1 MATDIEK
8 LVVQLSADFKSFEK
22 ALARQQGVANK
33 QFNAIERRARQM
45 NKNLDG
51 IFASSFK
58 GMAAPLAGV
67 GAALGTVE
75 LARLADTWS
84 DLSSRVN
91 LATGSQEKGA
101 ETMERLGDMAR
112 ATYSSLE
119 QTTESFLAN
128 SGAIK
133 DLGYNTDQAL
143 DYTESLNNALVVS
156 GAKGDKAARV
166 IDALSKAMA
175 LGKLQGDNLNTVI
188 SSGGRA
194 AEALAAGLGT
204 TVSGLRKLGA
214 EGKITGRDIV
224 SSLTSQMETLRKEA
238 EAMPATISDGFQ
250 LLNNA
255 LLQYVG
261 NADTA
266 TGISGKI
273 AEALVII
280 ADNFDKVADAGLQV
294 AAVLAGGLLGRSIAG
309 MIANLG
315 LGITALNNFRKAL
328 AAAQTMGGL
337 ATALGGLSAA
347 AGPLGMIIG
356 GAVVG
361 SLILYNNTVGQ
372 SSEGATLFAARLKEV
387 EEAAKNS
394 GDAVEEAGKK
404 NSSYN
409 LNSIKAEVAA
419 GTKEFERAKDAV
431 RDLLDG
437 VLENAGA
444 LKVVKDEFGNVSRQ
458 PLASPEQYRQLQTL
472 RDELNKNSDRAEH
485 VKKALQDLANSN
497 PNFQAL
503 ADQLNPLLDKLINV
517 AKAARLANAELADKT
532 TSRGRSAKDD
542 AIPIDLNKIAAES
555 YEKEAMRKASLNKK
569 EHTLELERIK
579 VRNDAMK
586 DGTKLTEEAIDRIAE
601 ANIAADAARSAEG
614 KKPKKEKQ
622 AKTPKTEDDYFF
634 QITQQVKDRTAALA
648 EEAKITGLTFLEQEK
663 RRTALELEQDVL
675 SRLREEAR
683 KKGDKDWESVK
694 LSPAQV
700 SSINAVSEAYARQ
713 ADELRKVQEA
723 QSDSERAAAEFYD
736 TFNSGMVGALTGANS
751 LQDALSG
758 ILKKLAEMILNSAFD
773 TLFGGVNASRSGGW
787 LTGAMKA
794 IGFADGGLPQFANG
808 TPSRLR
814 PGLIHGPGT
823 GRSDSIVAR
832 VSNKEFITNA
842 RSTAKHR
849 GLLEA
854 INEDRL
860 PAYMD
865 GTPSLRA
872 PTMPILKAGNSN
884 EQGGMKFAP
893 VYHIDARGADQAAVS
908 RLEAGLAK
916 TNREM
921 ESRVIQTMRKAQ
933 KSNVRF

>member
-22 ALARQQGVANK
+22 ELARQQGVANK

-45 NKNLDG
+45 NKNLDS

-75 LARLADTWS
+75 LARLADIWS

-133 DLGYNTDQAL
+133 DLGYSTDQAL

-224 SSLTSQMETLRKEA
+224 NSLTSQMETLRKEA

-266 TGISGKI
+266 TGVSGKI

-294 AAVLAGGLLGRSIAG
+294 AAVFAAGLLGRSIG
-309 MIANLG
+309 NMIKSLG
-315 LGITALNNFRKAL
+315 LG
-328 AAAQTMGGL
+328 
-337 ATALGGLSAA
+337 ATALKSFTSALMAARSMGGVATAIGGIGAA
-347 AGPLGMIIG
+347 AGPVGAIIG
-356 GAVVG
+356 GAVVA
-361 SLILYNNTVGQ
+361 SLILYNNTVGA
-372 SSEGATLFAARLKEV
+372 SGEGAKLFAARLKEV

-394 GDAVEEAGKK
+394 GDAVEDAGKK
-404 NSSYN
+404 NNSYN
-409 LNSIKAEVAA
+409 LNSIKAEVQA
-419 GTKEFERAKDAV
+419 GTKEFEKAKDAV
-431 RDLLDG
+431 RDLFDG

-444 LKVVKDEFGNVSRQ
+444 LKVVKDEFGNFSRQ
-458 PLASPEQYRQLQTL
+458 PLASPEQYNQLQML
-472 RDELNKNSDRAEH
+472 RDELDKNSNRAAH
-485 VKKALQDLANSN
+485 VKDALQALANSN

-503 ADQLNPLLDKLINV
+503 ADQLNPLLEKLINV
-517 AKAARLANAELADKT
+517 ATAARIANAILADKNT
-532 TSRGRSAKDD
+532 AGGRSAKDD
-542 AIPIDLNKIAAES
+542 AIPIDLNKLAAES

-569 EHTLELERIK
+569 EHSLELERIK

-586 DGTKLTEEAIDRIAE
+586 DGTKLTEEAIDRIAKANLAAE
-601 ANIAADAARSAEG
+601 ASRSAEG
-614 KKPKKEKQ
+614 KKPQKEKKEKKERDNDYERLTKSITERTSAVVAETEAMRGINPLINDYDYAIEKARATQ
-622 AKTPKTEDDYFF
+622 ELLNAAQKAGVTITP
-634 QITQQVKDRTAALA
+634 
-648 EEAKITGLTFLEQEK
+648 
-663 RRTALELEQDVL
+663 
-675 SRLREEAR
+675 
-683 KKGDKDWESVK
+683 
-694 LSPAQV
+694 
-700 SSINAVSEAYARQ
+700 
-713 ADELRKVQEA
+713 ELRKEIAATAEQFALATQEA
-723 QSDSERAAAEFYD
+723 GQLAEAQDKIRQNAEEMADFQKD
-736 TFNSGMVGALTGANS
+736 LTRGMVDGFIQGKKAADIFA
-751 LQDALSG
+751 DALSKIG
-758 ILKKLAEMILNSAFD
+758 NKLLDMAFNGLFD
-773 TLFGGVNASRSGGW
+773 TKSGGGNLLGGLGKLFGFSDGGYTGSGSKHQPAGVVHKGEVVWSKKDVARGGGVAAVDAMRRGLRGYSSGGAV
-787 LTGAMKA
+787 AM
-794 IGFADGGLPQFANG
+794 
-808 TPSRLR
+808 
-814 PGLIHGPGT
+814 
-823 GRSDSIVAR
+823 
-832 VSNKEFITNA
+832 
-842 RSTAKHR
+842 
-849 GLLEA
+849 
-854 INEDRL
+854 
-860 PAYMD
+860 PA
-865 GTPSLRA
+865 LKA